1 MLPSFA
7 LVLDYSKTETA
18 ARNVM
23 HHMMTNKNRQKRP
36 LSLKTG
42 QFTIQDA
49 ISLGLPGCQ
58 PDFKM
63 KVVVK

>member
-7 LVLDYSKTETA
+7 LVLDYSKTA

-23 HHMMTNKNRQKRP
+23 HHMMTNKNRQKGA
-36 LSLKTG
+36 LSLKSG
-42 QFTIQDA
+42 QFTIQDV
-49 ISLGLPGCQ
+49 ISLALPDYQ